1 MNKKRE
7 EGGLKQ
13 VLQEADALLD
23 QLDAI
28 ESKPESAKEKESIEK
43 PKQDL
48 QRIQQQNSNNSKDEQ
63 TKSLIISGWIIA
75 AFVILIGLAISSNN
89 NNTGNTQIKEE
100 IEQSKE
106 VEPSQTQEQNEPN
119 TKPTPNP
126 RVSNQEQVY
135 FTGIDLPVT
144 NSLCNKKGNFCIYG
158 LARLVQSESGSA
170 NYTFEDVANGE
181 SVLIRGEIGISNI
194 DKEPD
199 GTRTFTFSFR
209 DNQSE
214 TTPGWAAAGYFNIEK
229 NAKQPGI
236 MTRFKTTESFGPK
249 TPVGLENTS
258 FLFPRS

>member
-1 MNKKRE
+1 MNTKKE
-7 EGGLKQ
+7 EGGLHQ
-13 VLQEADALLD
+13 VLRETDELLNKLDGIQDKTRTSDLEGIHEPKQELRKKWEIYDDEVNTQESQPIIVLGLILILGILVLIIQVASQANKTGSRGSSGD
-23 QLDAI
+23 QREQTRTIQDTNQY
-28 ESKPESAKEKESIEK
+28 ETSKPI
-43 PKQDL
+43 
-48 QRIQQQNSNNSKDEQ
+48 
-63 TKSLIISGWIIA
+63 T
-75 AFVILIGLAISSNN
+75 
-89 NNTGNTQIKEE
+89 
-100 IEQSKE
+100 
-106 VEPSQTQEQNEPN
+106 EPT
-119 TKPTPNP
+119 T
-126 RVSNQEQVY
+126 SNQEQVY

-144 NSLCNKKGNFCIYG
+144 NTLCNKKGNFCIYG
-158 LARLVQSESGSA
+158 LARLVQTESGSA

-181 SVLIRGEIGISNI
+181 NVSIHGDIEISNI
-194 DKEPD
+194 DKGSD